1 MIQFCELQNCPYTLE
16 DLPIAAV
23 ELRPMRMEFNLTDEH
38 GNIVE
43 LDPALVRA
51 HRAVLFIDVVESV
64 RLIEDDEAGFL
75 SRWLPIVEQT
85 RMQILPDV
93 GGRLVK
99 NLGDGLLLDFG
110 DVRSAIAAAFRVR
123 QIADSTNRGQ
133 PLQSH
138 IQLRA
143 GIELSDVVLD
153 KDDIYGRGVNRAAR
167 LATLAGPGQIVTSA
181 TVRDQITADLDAD
194 IEDLGDCYLKH
205 LARPIRAY
213 RIGLPDPKPTFF
225 PENLLPS
232 LAVVPFLARG
242 GGDVD
247 IVLGEVIAEEL
258 IRDLSRSAELNL
270 ISRLSTTAF
279 RNRNATASE
288 IGNNLQV
295 EYVLS
300 GAYSIDGRNI
310 TIDSE
315 LAELEDGAD
324 RLDKKTKGSRERLAF
339 RPARDH
345 RPHRGRRQRRSD
357 EA

>member
-1 MIQFCELQNCPYTLE
+1 MHFVGTVDRRWIHGPDSASFPQSAHDGVERSSTAAPAPMIQFCELQNCPYTLA

-110 DVRSAIAAAFRVR
+110 DVRSAIAAAFKVR

-138 IQLRA
+138 IQLR
-143 GIELSDVVLD
+143 GVIELSDVVLD
-153 KDDIYGRGVNRAAR
+153 KDDIYGRGA
-167 LATLAGPGQIVTSA
+167 
-181 TVRDQITADLDAD
+181 
-194 IEDLGDCYLKH
+194 
-205 LARPIRAY
+205 
-213 RIGLPDPKPTFF
+213 
-225 PENLLPS
+225 
-232 LAVVPFLARG
+232 
-242 GGDVD
+242 
-247 IVLGEVIAEEL
+247 IVL
-258 IRDLSRSAELNL
+258 RD
-270 ISRLSTTAF
+270 
-279 RNRNATASE
+279 
-288 IGNNLQV
+288 
-295 EYVLS
+295 
-300 GAYSIDGRNI
+300 
-310 TIDSE
+310 
-315 LAELEDGAD
+315 
-324 RLDKKTKGSRERLAF
+324 
-339 RPARDH
+339 
-345 RPHRGRRQRRSD
+345 
-357 EA
+357 